1 MIQSYDVIIVGAGS
15 MGMSAGYH
23 LARRGVRTLLI
34 DAFDPPHREG
44 SHHGE
49 PRLIRHAYGGHPV
62 YTELAVHAHRLWNE
76 LEDQAETQLL
86 VQSGVLNMADP
97 KLHNFHGRLAEAA
110 KHGVTA
116 VKLNADEVRRRWPGL
131 AIPDHFEAMFEPAAG
146 YLRSEACVDAYKR
159 LALAYG
165 AELLTHS
172 AVTGITARRGS
183 VVVHTRNGKF
193 HGAAAILTAGA
204 WFGTLAPFVSI
215 PVRAV
220 RKTVGW
226 FETAGPDYK
235 VGRFPGFTLHTE
247 EGGFYGFP
255 DIGGAGLNEE
265 QAKWKPAP
273 QIWSVQE
280 VASHL
285 VDHSFV
291 ISFRIRDIL
300 AGTAA
305 RLPAFD
311 QDAWVSGQHSNEG
324 RLSDILDAF
333 HAILEYNALLI
344 GRLSEEELEKTGVNF
359 KGESVSIKAII
370 RGFVRHVQGHLGQIE
385 RIRQAAALALEKA

>member
-1 MIQSYDVIIVGAGS
+1 
-15 MGMSAGYH
+15 MSE
-23 LARRGVRTLLI
+23 VDF
-34 DAFDPPHREG
+34 DAFLDT
-44 SHHGE
+44 HG
-49 PRLIRHAYGGHPV
+49 
-62 YTELAVHAHRLWNE
+62 
-76 LEDQAETQLL
+76 Q
-86 VQSGVLNMADP
+86 
-97 KLHNFHGRLAEAA
+97 LAEA
-110 KHGVTA
+110 V
-116 VKLNADEVRRRWPGL
+116 
-131 AIPDHFEAMFEPAAG
+131 
-146 YLRSEACVDAYKR
+146 
-159 LALAYG
+159 
-165 AELLTHS
+165 
-172 AVTGITARRGS
+172 
-183 VVVHTRNGKF
+183 
-193 HGAAAILTAGA
+193 
-204 WFGTLAPFVSI
+204 
-215 PVRAV
+215 
-220 RKTVGW
+220 
-226 FETAGPDYK
+226 
-235 VGRFPGFTLHTE
+235 
-247 EGGFYGFP
+247 
-255 DIGGAGLNEE
+255 AGLNEE
-265 QAKWKPAP
+265 QTKWKPAP